1 MITVKAPFDPIT
13 QSELEEMLAYK
24 KSHHLKDLYVFV
36 EKDGIL
42 DLSQRQNLVK
52 KAIHPYRHIHIIY
65 DPVSA
70 DLLHTAD
77 EEKVRSGEFR
87 LAAKGIRKQ
96 LILSN
101 AYLPQIAQARCNP
114 HRAIHSKGVA
124 ETAAFL
130 AKAHHMDEKTAY
142 RAGYLHDV
150 TKGLSDEEGR
160 KVIAIWKPEWLEI
173 SPKVWHSYTA
183 VIFLKQNMGLYDH
196 KILSAIEHHTIGDGV
211 SDLDRIL
218 YIADKTEP
226 SRNYDSSKERALAA
240 KDLKAGAQKIKEES
254 KAYIYKKEGIH
265 V

>member
-1 MITVKAPFDPIT
+1 MNTVKASFDPIT
-13 QSELEEMLAYK
+13 QSELEEIVAYRK
-24 KSHHLKDLYVFV
+24 KNHLKELYVFT
-36 EKDGIL
+36 EEDGIL
-42 DLSQRQNLVK
+42 DLAQRQQLVK
-52 KAIHPYRHIHIIY
+52 RALKPYRHIHITY
-65 DPVSA
+65 KSDSA
-70 DLLHTAD
+70 ENLHSHD

-96 LILSN
+96 LIDSN
-101 AYLPQIAQARCNP
+101 AYLAQIVAAHCKP

-150 TKGLSDEEGR
+150 TKALTEEEGR
-160 KVIAIWKPEWLEI
+160 KIIARWKPEWLQI

-196 KILSAIEHHTIGDGV
+196 KILSAIEHHTIGDGN
-211 SDLDRIL
+211 SDLERII

-240 KDLKAGAQKIKEES
+240 KDLQAAAQKIREES
-254 KAYIYKKEGIH
+254 KAYIYEKEGIC